1 MPDRTDKC
9 LSNFPFVLRDIFM
22 QVGMYLIAALA
33 PAIEVLH
40 GVGKTLRILMF
51 HLTAAAIAPYIL
63 KEMQFYQ
70 PQH

>member
-1 MPDRTDKC
+1 
-9 LSNFPFVLRDIFM
+9 M